1 MMTTIEPQVS
11 TAKYSYTTSDI
22 SGGLDTI
29 FENVF
34 LPLPPLDDAPHEVME
49 IYGRFMRHVRLSPS
63 PIMEIKV
70 LSAIQF
76 TADMMDMGD
85 ERVAKM
91 LAGMGLR
98 CPKAALPQSY
108 LTLIEKECAGEAIND
123 CDSSIDMCR
132 FWHDIEEV

>member
-1 MMTTIEPQVS
+1 MMMTTETDVS
-11 TAKYSYTTSDI
+11 TANYSYTPSDI
-22 SGGLDTI
+22 SGGPETV

-63 PIMEIKV
+63 PVMDIKV

-85 ERVAKM
+85 DRVAKM
-91 LAGMGLR
+91 LADMGLR
-98 CPKAALPQSY
+98 CPQTALPQSY
-108 LTLIEKECAGEAIND
+108 LEKIRKDCADQASPA